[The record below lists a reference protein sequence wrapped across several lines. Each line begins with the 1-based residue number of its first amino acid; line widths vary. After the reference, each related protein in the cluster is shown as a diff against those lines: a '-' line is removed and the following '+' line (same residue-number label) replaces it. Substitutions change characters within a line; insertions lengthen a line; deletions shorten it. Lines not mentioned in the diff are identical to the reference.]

1 MASTPSPNTF
11 IQFSVSSTFYNS
23 QQIPADVETNAATS
37 YVLAHGL
44 LVSEAQYIYEYG
56 RQDLHDQIRGL
67 MFTELVSI
75 ITKPASERTA
85 EEADALQWLTCLVFA
100 HEYAAYGVALN
111 NSKSFMSD
119 ACNYQQD
126 DQVAQ
131 QLGKTPT
138 PSNGCGHDV
147 PQSATVILFPDENAS
162 FATSF
167 PHTVLLV
174 NGQPLLRLVEV
185 SPGVIAP
192 VMDIRDIEGK
202 IIVRFD
208 NDGFVVGRRLAVQR
222 PNASTLLVEDE
233 FGEQALMINYLN
245 PKAILLSGCMYFRG
259 TKLEINLNPLAY
271 QNHNSMTHS
280 CSGDGKTADVMLNFR
295 PLQ

>member
-1 MASTPSPNTF
+1 
-11 IQFSVSSTFYNS
+11 
-23 QQIPADVETNAATS
+23 
-37 YVLAHGL
+37 
-44 LVSEAQYIYEYG
+44 
-56 RQDLHDQIRGL
+56 
-67 MFTELVSI
+67 
-75 ITKPASERTA
+75 
-85 EEADALQWLTCLVFA
+85 
-100 HEYAAYGVALN
+100 
-111 NSKSFMSD
+111 MSD

-245 PKAILLSGCMYFRG
+245 PKAILISGYMYFRG